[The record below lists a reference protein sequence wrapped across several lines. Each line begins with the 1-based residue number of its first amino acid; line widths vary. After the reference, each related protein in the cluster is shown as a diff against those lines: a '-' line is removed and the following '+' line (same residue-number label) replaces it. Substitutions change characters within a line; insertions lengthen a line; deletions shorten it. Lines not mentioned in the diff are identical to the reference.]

1 MKESS
6 SIHGGSFKY
15 KTLECLMFRVRIKKG
30 VVSGMRAWGKAQARL
45 ET

>member
-1 MKESS
+1 
-6 SIHGGSFKY
+6 
-15 KTLECLMFRVRIKKG
+15 MFRVRIKKG